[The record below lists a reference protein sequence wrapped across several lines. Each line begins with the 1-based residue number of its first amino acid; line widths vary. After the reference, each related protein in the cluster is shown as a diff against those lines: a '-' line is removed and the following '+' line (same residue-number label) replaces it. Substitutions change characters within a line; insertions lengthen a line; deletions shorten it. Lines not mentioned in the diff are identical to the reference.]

1 MLLSRS
7 GELLSSHE
15 GCNGLVHLPRATLG
29 SPGRVLKIG
38 TSKEAEV
45 TGHFLVILDVRHEA
59 SHVEYEVKSRLGV
72 PQLA

>member
-1 MLLSRS
+1 M
-7 GELLSSHE
+7 
-15 GCNGLVHLPRATLG
+15 HLPRATLG

-72 PQLA
+72 PKLA